1 MTFDEIY
8 CQFCGVSASIGRIR
22 TKDEPASAGW
32 SSSGV
37 GNVPNNNV
45 DCNDCFTVD
54 DHAQDLMDEEEDT
67 DDQQYE
73 YSSDAEA
80 GIDPYEYQ
88 SPAESDVEDDDEP
101 DNAPGSNRRQS
112 NQRWQDF
119 LEELEQP
126 EKETITLYTG
136 DFPASNEHVAGLGC
150 VSPYGYNGNNI
161 SAKEMKGCQ
170 TFQVLCQKP
179 KRRKWRAR
187 DDDEEFENETSTVCL
202 SGLCDN
208 LSSKTKTNR
217 DFFPTRHDPT
227 APVVSNH
234 ITPRFAN
241 RTGFAFHPACF
252 EVFKRAS
259 LHRNGK
265 VDIEALMD
273 WFRLEGTRTR
283 FFDKF
288 PRAQEVRDSSQETWQ
303 HRAGDEWLA
312 ANPCHIPGLEKFFK
326 RHHNAKL
333 QTQNCPRDFLAEYP
347 WIWELW
353 CNKPYSGWSVASETE
368 LRQEWKVWQEQRD
381 FLVWDIKLMEK
392 EKELDNEQAA
402 HLDDLRDALE
412 NLIDK
417 EPTIKLRPALEVRQ
431 VCVGDALV
439 NDARAIKGLKNRE
452 RIWKDCQYILKRI
465 ERHQLKGRMG
475 DGIVIDT
482 VALHADGAP
491 EYSDDSDDEG
501 TNAKDENGMEVDL
514 DEFDAVNISMA
525 MDMQQL

>member
-1 MTFDEIY
+1 
-8 CQFCGVSASIGRIR
+8 
-22 TKDEPASAGW
+22 
-32 SSSGV
+32 
-37 GNVPNNNV
+37 
-45 DCNDCFTVD
+45 
-54 DHAQDLMDEEEDT
+54 MDEEEDT

-73 YSSDAEA
+73 YGSDGEAANEPYEYESHAESDAE
-80 GIDPYEYQ
+80 D
-88 SPAESDVEDDDEP
+88 DDDEP
-101 DNAPGSNRRQS
+101 DTAPDPNRLQTT
-112 NQRWQDF
+112 QRWKEF

-126 EKETITLYTG
+126 EKELITLYTE

-150 VSPYGYNGNNI
+150 VSHYGYNGNNI
-161 SAKEMKGCQ
+161 SAEEMKGCR

-187 DDDEEFENETSTVCL
+187 DDDEEFENERSTVCL

-234 ITPRFAN
+234 IIPRFAN

-265 VDIEALMD
+265 VDVEALMD
-273 WFRLEGTRTR
+273 WFRLEGTRKR
-283 FFDKF
+283 FFNKF
-288 PRAQEVRDSSQETWQ
+288 PRVSEVRDASQETWQ
-303 HRAGDEWLA
+303 HRAGDEWLV
-312 ANPCHIPGLEKFFK
+312 ANPCHIPDLEKVFK
-326 RHHNAKL
+326 RHHNAKR
-333 QTQNCPRDFLAEYP
+333 QMTDYWHDFLAEYP

-353 CNKPYSGWSVASETE
+353 CDEPYSGWSVTSETE
-368 LRQEWKVWQEQRD
+368 LRQKWKIWQEQRD
-381 FLVWDIKLMEK
+381 FLEWDIKLMEK
-392 EKELDNEQAA
+392 ENALDNEQAA
-402 HLDDLRDALE
+402 YLDDLRDALE

-417 EPTIKLRPALEVRQ
+417 EPTIETLPALKVREIHL
-431 VCVGDALV
+431 GAALV
-439 NDARAIKGLKNRE
+439 NDARAVQGLKNRE

-482 VALHADGAP
+482 AALHTDGAP
-491 EYSDDSDDEG
+491 EYSDDSDDEDI
-501 TNAKDENGMEVDL
+501 TAEDENLMELDL
-514 DEFDAVNISMA
+514 NEFDAVNISMA